1 MSVTP
6 ESVKEL
12 LSAADFGDR
21 MRGIN
26 QLPQLE
32 SATAFE
38 LLQLVVK
45 DRHPRIRYAAISKM
59 DSFGGENLDA
69 SLELLRDRLLNDPE
83 PDVQAVAAD
92 ALAALKLTSA
102 FPDLAQVYHQSPE
115 WLVQFSI
122 IAALGEMGDPRGFD
136 LLSEA
141 ISSDNELIKTAALA
155 SLGELGDPRGVALLI
170 PLASDP
176 DWQIRFRVAQSLS
189 RLGGEEGRATL
200 NTLAQDSVEQ
210 VAQAAQE
217 LL

>member
-12 LSAADFGDR
+12 LLAEDFGDR

-26 QLPQLE
+26 QLPQLD

-38 LLQLVVK
+38 LLQLVVN
-45 DRHPRIRYAAISKM
+45 DRHPRVRYAAISKM
-59 DSFGGENLDA
+59 DSFGGENLEA

-102 FPDLAQVYHQSPE
+102 FPDLEGVYRQSSE

-122 IAALGEMGDPRGFD
+122 IAALGEMGDPRAFE
-136 LLSEA
+136 LLKEA
-141 ISSDNELIKTAALA
+141 VSSDNELIKTAALA
-155 SLGELGDPRGVALLI
+155 SLGELGDPRGI
-170 PLASDP
+170 PLLVSFTSDP
-176 DWQIRFRVAQSLS
+176 DWQIRLRVAQSLS
-189 RLGGEEGRATL
+189 RWDSEESKAAL
-200 NTLAQDSVEQ
+200 KILAEDSVEQ
-210 VAQAAQE
+210 VAQAAKSA
-217 LL
+217 

>member
-12 LSAADFGDR
+12 LSAEDFGDR

-26 QLPQLE
+26 QLPQLD
-32 SATAFE
+32 SPTAFD
-38 LLQLVVK
+38 LLQLVVN
-45 DRHPRIRYAAISKM
+45 DRHPRVRYAAISKM
-59 DSFGGENLDA
+59 DSFGGENLEA

-92 ALAALKLTSA
+92 AIAALKLTSA
-102 FPDLAQVYHQSPE
+102 YPDLERVYRQTSE

-136 LLSEA
+136 LLQEA
-141 ISSDNELIKTAALA
+141 LSSDNELIKTAALA
-155 SLGELGDPRGVALLI
+155 SLGELGDRRAVPLLVSFT
-170 PLASDP
+170 SDP

-189 RLGGEEGRATL
+189 LLDGEESKAAL
-200 NTLAQDSVEQ
+200 AVLAQDSVEQ
-210 VAQAAQE
+210 VAQAAKSA
-217 LL
+217 